1 MKKNIKSFIGGV
13 VAGAVMCTALG
24 AAAVTYT
31 AQPASFKVL
40 VNGEEFNSDPPALVV
55 EGRTYLPLRAIGD
68 ALGVSVVWNDELG
81 QAEVGEAK
89 SPVTVNNEV
98 QVSDKWKMTYK
109 NFKAVKSVDKYTK
122 AEDGKEFVIVS
133 FELENIT
140 AETQTFSSMMYL
152 DSYFDDVKAKQKII
166 YYDNEQSLISVS
178 VEPGKKVK
186 GYLAYEVDVAW
197 KKLELVYNDDIFDK
211 NNENT
216 MNFCIMK

>member
-1 MKKNIKSFIGGV
+1 MKKGMKSFIGGV

-55 EGRTYLPLRAIGD
+55 EGRTYLPLRAMGD
-68 ALGVSVVWNDELG
+68 ALGVPVVWNDELG

-89 SPVTVNNEV
+89 APVTVNNEV
-98 QVSDKWKMTYK
+98 QANDKWKMTYK
-109 NFKAVKSVDKYTK
+109 SFKAVKDVDGFTK
-122 AEDGKEFVIVS
+122 AGDGKEFVIVS
-133 FELENIT
+133 FELENLT
-140 AETQTFSSMMYL
+140 TETQTFSSMVYL
-152 DSYFDDVKAKQKII
+152 DSYFDDVKTKQMII
-166 YYDNEQSLISVS
+166 YYTDEQSLLSVS

-186 GYLAYEVDVAW
+186 GYLSYEVDVNW

-211 NNENT
+211 SKENA